1 MARKLDRLGI
11 SFLELFSI
19 VAPVKTSEKNLFAN
33 KNVYFFTD
41 NGALVYIINKQIHS
55 DKLIISLL
63 SLSLN
68 LSSVKC
74 SMLSAYPM

>member
-19 VAPVKTSEKNLFAN
+19 VAPVKTSENLFAN

-55 DKLIISLL
+55 DKLIMSLL

-68 LSSVKC
+68 LSSVKYYVQC
-74 SMLSAYPM
+74 